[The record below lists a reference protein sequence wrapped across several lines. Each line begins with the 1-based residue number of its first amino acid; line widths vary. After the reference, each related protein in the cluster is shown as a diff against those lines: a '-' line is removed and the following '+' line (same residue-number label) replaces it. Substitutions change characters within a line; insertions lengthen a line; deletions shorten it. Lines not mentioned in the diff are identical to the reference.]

1 VTARGLVQRA
11 AAAYDRVRPPPAG
24 VVVLIYHRV
33 GGGTSSAVD
42 LPVDVFREQMTLLA
56 GTRPVLTLDDA
67 VEKLAAGGSPEG
79 VVLTFDDG
87 TPDFYECAVPV
98 LESLGLPA
106 TLYAATGPIDRG
118 EPMPWGVPAASW
130 DSLRAAAATGLVT
143 IGSHTRNHELLDR
156 LDRATVADELDASV
170 ASITEQIGIAPRHFA
185 YPKAVPG
192 NAAAEVEVRVRF
204 ASAAL
209 AGNRVSRAGCDLH
222 RLART
227 PVHRAD
233 PPEVFESKI
242 HGGLRLEGTVREAV
256 AKARAR
262 RPPRT

>member
-1 VTARGLVQRA
+1 MSARHAVQRVA
-11 AAAYDRVRPPPAG
+11 VGYDRLRPPPPG

-42 LPVDVFREQMTLLA
+42 LPVDVFREQMTRLA
-56 GTRPVLTLDDA
+56 RARTVLTLDDA
-67 VEKLAAGGSPEG
+67 VAQLAAGSTPDG

-98 LESLGLPA
+98 LEEWGLPA

-130 DSLRAAAATGLVT
+130 GSLRAAAATGLVA
-143 IGSHTRNHELLDR
+143 IGSHTRDHSLLDR
-156 LDRATVADELDASV
+156 PDRATVAADLDASV
-170 ASITEQIGIAPRHFA
+170 ASITEQIGVAPRHFA
-185 YPKAVPG
+185 YPKAVRG
-192 NAAAEVEVRVRF
+192 NAAAEVEVRTRF

-209 AGNRVSRAGCDLH
+209 AGNKVNRAGCDLH

-233 PPEVFESKI
+233 PPDVFDRKI
-242 HGGLRLEGTVREAV
+242 HGGLRLEGIVREVV
-256 AKARAR
+256 AKARAVR
-262 RPPRT
+262 R

>member
-1 VTARGLVQRA
+1 MSGRRAVQRA
-11 AAAYDRVRPPPAG
+11 AIVADRLRPPPAG

-33 GGGTSSAVD
+33 GGGTPSAVD
-42 LPVDVFREQMTLLA
+42 LPVEVFREQMTLLA

-67 VEKLAAGGSPEG
+67 VEQMAAGATPDG

-98 LESLGLPA
+98 LEDLGLPA

-118 EPMPWGVPAASW
+118 EPMPWGVPAATWS
-130 DSLRAAAATGLVT
+130 SLRSAVATGLVT
-143 IGSHTRNHELLDR
+143 IGSHTRDHRLLHR
-156 LDRATVADELDASV
+156 LDRATVGDDLDASIE
-170 ASITEQIGIAPRHFA
+170 SIVEQIGISPRHFA
-185 YPKAVPG
+185 YPKAVRG
-192 NAAAEVEVRVRF
+192 NPAAEVEVRTRF

-209 AGNRVSRAGCDLH
+209 AGNRVNRSGDDLH

-233 PPEVFESKI
+233 PPAVFTRKI
-242 HGGLRLEGTVREAV
+242 HGGLRLEGAVREIV
-256 AKARAR
+256 AEVRAR
-262 RPPRT
+262 RA